1 LNILLLASHA
11 VAEYDDLRMLTD
23 LGYTVFCP
31 GGYANP
37 GQPTVD
43 TRPPLAAPY
52 YEDLARLCDVQRER
66 HAGESV
72 DWAVDWAKA
81 DLHPNLVDW
90 ADTIIVHHYVDRWI
104 AAQMTKL
111 RGKRVI
117 WRTCGQSSPQ
127 LELYMAPFREAGMQI
142 VRYSPAEKK
151 AFSAIRTY
159 AGDDAIIRFGKYPE
173 DYGPWIGD
181 QRVVG
186 NLTQNFV
193 KRGESTNLTAWQEL
207 TDGLPTCPAGEGS
220 EELGGSGRLS
230 YPDILVYWKH
240 LRVHLYTGTQPASYT
255 LSLIEAMLSGT
266 PTVSISADRT
276 WLPPLFEAETI
287 LGQDPTWDDARR
299 VEELRHIL
307 DDDDYALE
315 VSLRQRQ
322 LALDLFHVKHVGQQW
337 VDFLGGPS

>member
-1 LNILLLASHA
+1 
-11 VAEYDDLRMLTD
+11 M
-23 LGYTVFCP
+23 
-31 GGYANP
+31 
-37 GQPTVD
+37 
-43 TRPPLAAPY
+43 
-52 YEDLARLCDVQRER
+52 
-66 HAGESV
+66 
-72 DWAVDWAKA
+72 
-81 DLHPNLVDW
+81 
-90 ADTIIVHHYVDRWI
+90 
-104 AAQMTKL
+104 
-111 RGKRVI
+111 
-117 WRTCGQSSPQ
+117 
-127 LELYMAPFREAGMQI
+127 
-142 VRYSPAEKK
+142 
-151 AFSAIRTY
+151 
-159 AGDDAIIRFGKYPE
+159 
-173 DYGPWIGD
+173 
-181 QRVVG
+181 
-186 NLTQNFV
+186 
-193 KRGESTNLTAWQEL
+193 